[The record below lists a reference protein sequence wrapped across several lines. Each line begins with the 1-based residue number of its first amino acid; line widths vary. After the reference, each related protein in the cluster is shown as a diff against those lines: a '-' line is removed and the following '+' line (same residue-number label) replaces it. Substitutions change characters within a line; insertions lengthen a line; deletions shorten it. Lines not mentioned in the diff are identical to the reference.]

1 MNPAAISNLSNTYL
15 QSFLGNL
22 QGSGS
27 ANGTTGSSSLQSSK
41 NGSAQDS
48 TFADLIGL
56 DHEPVVLPGVV
67 TAATWE
73 S

>member
-1 MNPAAISNLSNTYL
+1 MNPAAFSNLSNTYL

-48 TFADLIGL
+48 TFADLMSTIQQFQSDSTMSQSSFPAL
-56 DHEPVVLPGVV
+56 
-67 TAATWE
+67 
-73 S
+73 

>member
-27 ANGTTGSSSLQSSK
+27 ANGTTGSLQSSK
-41 NGSAQDS
+41 NNSAQDS
-48 TFADLIGL
+48 TFADLMSTIQQFQSDSTMSQSSFPAL
-56 DHEPVVLPGVV
+56 
-67 TAATWE
+67 
-73 S
+73 